1 MSSYLCNR
9 FCQHLCVIP
18 AGSLCSGEGSG
29 QSSSLLNSPS
39 RRRLVCGFGRRRSM
53 HGLTFSGLVGLQ
65 LLTKIVDGALKLQ
78 CSALR
83 FAERQLERLCS

>member
-1 MSSYLCNR
+1 MSSYLGYR
-9 FCQHLCVIP
+9 FCQHLRVIP
-18 AGSLCSGEGSG
+18 AGSVCSGKGRG

-39 RRRLVCGFGRRRSM
+39 RRRLVCGFGRRRPMS
-53 HGLTFSGLVGLQ
+53 GLTCSGLVGLQ

-83 FAERQLERLCS
+83 LTERQLERLCS